1 METQKLSEKLMAMLQ
16 GASLSRM
23 LQVANRLGVFE
34 AVADRTVDPRDL
46 ARQLKAHPEG
56 VTRLC
61 NALVSLEFLEKGPR
75 GYRLSP
81 AWSDFLLPGGK
92 YSFKGYMDLYH
103 DTWEEITK
111 LEKTVRTGKPVRTA
125 IKRIKKDPRQLK
137 NFINGMHGRA
147 VTAAGL
153 ILNKLNLNNVRRMI
167 DIGGGPGTY
176 TLEWASRYLGL
187 HAVIFDL
194 SEVIP
199 ITKTYIKRYGL
210 GSRVKTRAG
219 DFHKDDLG
227 KGYDLALLS
236 NILQMYGDQANLQL
250 LSKVYRTLV
259 PGGRVVI
266 NGFFTDDSGTAPKE
280 AALFAMFIA
289 TAMPEGNAHPV
300 SRALGWLKTAGFS
313 ETYALE
319 IDGVPRTLIV
329 GVK

>member
-1 METQKLSEKLMAMLQ
+1 MEAQKFSEKLMAMLQ

-34 AVADRTVDPRDL
+34 AVAEQAVDPRDL
-46 ARQLKAHPEG
+46 ARRLKVHPEG
-56 VTRLC
+56 ITRLC
-61 NALVSLEFLEKGPR
+61 NALVSLEFLEKGSQ
-75 GYRLSP
+75 GYRLLP
-81 AWSDFLLPGGK
+81 GWADYLLPQGK

-125 IKRIKKDPRQLK
+125 IKRIKKDPQQLK

-153 ILNKLNLNNVRRMI
+153 ILNKLDLSDIHRMI
-167 DIGGGPGTY
+167 DVGGGPGTY
-176 TLEWASRYLGL
+176 TLEWASRHLDL

-199 ITKTYIKRYGL
+199 VTKTYIKRYGL
-210 GSRVKTRAG
+210 SSRVKTRSG
-219 DFHKDDLG
+219 DFHKHDLG
-227 KGYDLALLS
+227 KGYDLALLA
-236 NILQMYGDQANLQL
+236 NILQMYGEQANLKL
-250 LSKVYRTLV
+250 LSKVYHAVV

-266 NGFFTDDSGTAPKE
+266 NGFFTDDSGTVPKE
-280 AALFAMFIA
+280 AAMFAMFIA

-300 SRALGWLKTAGFS
+300 SRALGWLKTVGFR
-313 ETYALE
+313 ETYFSE
-319 IDGVPRTLIV
+319 IDGVPRTVMI